1 MKLLIGGTLHTHTRT
16 HTHTVHKKIGAF
28 FTVCFPMSSLWA
40 GAPAAFPSSLSL
52 WFILPDVSTHP
63 SNPDCEES
71 GESSSSGGSE
81 PEPSGHQLF
90 CLEYEADSGEVTSVI
105 VYQDDDPERV
115 SEEVSTHTPLDPPMR
130 EALKLRIQEEIAK
143 RQSRH

>member
-1 MKLLIGGTLHTHTRT
+1 MGGTFHTHTFW
-16 HTHTVHKKIGAF
+16 VCKKIGAF
-28 FTVCFPMSSLWA
+28 FTVCVPVSSL
-40 GAPAAFPSSLSL
+40 GRGSPAAFPSSLSL
-52 WFILPDVSTHP
+52 WFILPDGSVHP

-81 PEPSGHQLF
+81 PEHPGHQLF
-90 CLEYEADSGEVTSVI
+90 CLEFEADSGDITSVI
-105 VYQDDDPERV
+105 VYQDDDPGKV
-115 SEEVSTHTPLDPPMR
+115 SEEVSAHTPLDPPMR